1 MQPNK
6 KNVLIVCIFIWS
18 IRFKY
23 IEMKIKTVLPRAF
36 ATQKKKN
43 LLEKDL
49 IY

>member
-23 IEMKIKTVLPRAF
+23 IEMKIKTILPRAF
-36 ATQKKKN
+36 ATQKKKKTF
-43 LLEKDL
+43 LKKT
-49 IY
+49 